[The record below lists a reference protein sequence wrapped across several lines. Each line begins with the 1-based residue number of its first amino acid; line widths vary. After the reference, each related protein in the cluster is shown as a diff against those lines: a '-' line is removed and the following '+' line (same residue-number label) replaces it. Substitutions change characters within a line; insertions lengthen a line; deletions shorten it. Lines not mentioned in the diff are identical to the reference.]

1 MVATPRAVAELITA
15 EVHPLVQEEMT
26 ELLQQAPER
35 RAREVAAR
43 VHSPVHLERVL
54 RPVVR
59 KLALQPGVCRGEIIV
74 PWRLKFR
81 DDSDPAFPGK
91 LHELFDLCVRV
102 LPAVV
107 DRGFFK
113 ERHALGLEREG
124 LLVVMVPV
132 EDTAIAKP

>member
-1 MVATPRAVAELITA
+1 M
-15 EVHPLVQEEMT
+15 
-26 ELLQQAPER
+26 
-35 RAREVAAR
+35 
-43 VHSPVHLERVL
+43 

-59 KLALQPGVCRGEIIV
+59 KLALQPGVGRGEIVV

-81 DDSDPAFPGK
+81 DDSDPTFPGK

-102 LPAVV
+102 LPAVI

-124 LLVVMVPV
+124 LLIVMMPV
-132 EDTAIAKP
+132 EHTAIAKT